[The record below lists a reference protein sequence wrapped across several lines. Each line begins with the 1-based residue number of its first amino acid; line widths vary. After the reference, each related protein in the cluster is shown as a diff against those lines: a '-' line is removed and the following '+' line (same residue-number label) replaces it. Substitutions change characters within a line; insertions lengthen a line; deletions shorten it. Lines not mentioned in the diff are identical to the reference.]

1 MFWRVVGVG
10 AFEIFKCKQINL
22 HFILKSYKN
31 MTIDH
36 QNKHSK
42 CLKTACSWG
51 SCVTYVDN
59 ESQWLSRVMFNQLLL
74 VGGEKLR
81 VLHIFQQEVILIWAV
96 VLSFFIFLFLA
107 VRSRGALVC
116 VEDPVQEEPHRGLL
130 GLAGRVGRTM
140 DGGVGDHAAL
150 LRTRT

>member
-1 MFWRVVGVG
+1 M
-10 AFEIFKCKQINL
+10 IK
-22 HFILKSYKN
+22 
-31 MTIDH
+31 DH
-36 QNKHSK
+36 HNKHLK
-42 CLKTACSWG
+42 CLKTARSWG

-74 VGGEKLR
+74 VGSEKLR
-81 VLHIFQQEVILIWAV
+81 VLHVFQQEVILIWV
-96 VLSFFIFLFLA
+96 IVLSFFIFLFLA
-107 VRSRGALVC
+107 VRRRGALVC

-140 DGGVGDHAAL
+140 DGGVGDHAAH